1 MPETQR
7 ERPVLVGVDGS
18 DESDAALDW
27 ATGEAVARRCSL
39 RVVHAFIWP
48 LLTHVP
54 LGPSPYGPPEGGLRA
69 AAERIVDE
77 AVRRAAAG
85 SPGLAVDGALVTG
98 SAGTVMLS
106 ESEHA
111 QLVVVGSRGLGG
123 FAGLLLGSVSGH
135 LAAHAPC
142 PVVVLRPA
150 HALRRGG
157 GGTPATCI
165 VGVDDPDASEHVL
178 EFAFAEAFRLGVGL
192 TAVHCIEPLPAL
204 YGVPVDVAA
213 TAAAMQRHLSDAV
226 AAWELKYPTVRAET
240 QVVSGS
246 PGRVLSEMSRRALL
260 LVVGSHGTGGFR
272 GMLLGS
278 VSRQALHHAAAPV
291 AIVRGAPAG
300 TAG

>member
-1 MPETQR
+1 MRETQH

-27 ATGEAVARRCSL
+27 AAGEAVARRCSL

-48 LLTHVP
+48 LLTQVP

-69 AAERIVDE
+69 AAERIVDD

-85 SPGLAVDGALVTG
+85 SPGLAVDGELVTG

-106 ESEHA
+106 ESASA

-150 HALRRGG
+150 HALRGG
-157 GGTPATCI
+157 GGGVPATCV
-165 VGVDDPDASEHVL
+165 VGVDDPDAADPVL
-178 EFAFAEAFRLGVGL
+178 EF
-192 TAVHCIEPLPAL
+192 
-204 YGVPVDVAA
+204 PVDVTA
-213 TAAAMQRHLSDAV
+213 TAAAMHRHLNDAV
-226 AAWELKYPTVRAET
+226 AAWQLKYPTVRAET

-291 AIVRGAPAG
+291 AIVRAA
-300 TAG
+300 TARTTT